1 MEYII
6 AKGSA
11 PVEAFCAVSHAV
23 ARYFGDSDRSRRH
36 KEVKFYEDMRILVED
51 MILQNFHIIK
61 HGRFIPGPSRK
72 VGGTSVIQSAVFD
85 IMVAGAEIWSN
96 GKFHEY
102 IRATTYDPALGYPVS
117 DLHTTP
123 DEPQHR
129 LRMDTVFDDVITN
142 PLSYDELDDLEDVY
156 VGLGGFGS
164 TEDDEP

>member
-11 PVEAFCAVSHAV
+11 PIEAFCAVSHAV
-23 ARYFGDSDRSRRH
+23 AQYFGDSDRSRRH

-61 HGRFIPGPSRK
+61 HGRFIPGPSCK

-85 IMVAGAEIWSN
+85 IMVAGAEILSN

-129 LRMDTVFDDVITN
+129 LRTDTVFDDVITN